1 MLKTIAN
8 CFAGPCLL
16 ATFTV
21 LMCTQNAHAQQ
32 AYGTVNVPDSVLNA
46 STLRWDL
53 PYYPG
58 CTYIRFS
65 GGYFGASGAT
75 YGTGR
80 FTAVS
85 DLTYVVLHRNIK
97 RLEDRQGLLTFFA
110 EEPHDK
116 YLIKVVQTDMN
127 YTYAHDP
134 DDRNWETKLWRTL
147 DGLPPEP
154 EQEQEPEQEES
165 KDEEKAMALDSTGVA
180 DGQSLASVNR
190 RAAPVDRFAK

>member
-1 MLKTIAN
+1 MMLKTSAIRLSN
-8 CFAGPCLL
+8 AGLL
-16 ATFTV
+16 AAFAV
-21 LMCTQNAHAQQ
+21 LMFAPDANAQQ
-32 AYGTVNVPDSVLNA
+32 AYGTTHLRGPIQNA

-58 CTYIRFS
+58 GTYIRFC
-65 GGYFGASGAT
+65 GGYEGANGGT

-85 DLTYVVLHRNIK
+85 DLKYVVLHKHIK

-116 YLIKVVQTDMN
+116 YLIKVVQSDLN
-127 YTYAHDP
+127 YIYAHDP
-134 DDRNWETKLWRTL
+134 DDREWQTKLWRTL

-154 EQEQEPEQEES
+154 AKEDEADS
-165 KDEEKAMALDSTGVA
+165 DKKDEDS
-180 DGQSLASVNR
+180 D
-190 RAAPVDRFAK
+190 KK